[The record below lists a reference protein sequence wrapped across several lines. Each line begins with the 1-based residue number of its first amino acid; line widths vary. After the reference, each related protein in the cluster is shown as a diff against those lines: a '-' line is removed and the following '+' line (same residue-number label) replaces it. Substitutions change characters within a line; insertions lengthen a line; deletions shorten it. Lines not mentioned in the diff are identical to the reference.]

1 MSFENLHHELDGLSK
16 IENPAERLL
25 GILRFMAL
33 CSGLQGAG
41 LLNLARAGS
50 TPEAEQLVNEM
61 NELANA
67 CLPLAA
73 RALDEVVRGVG
84 YGRTS

>member
-1 MSFENLHHELDGLSK
+1 MTFENLRHELDDLVK

-41 LLNLARAGS
+41 LLNLTRSGA
-50 TPEAEQLVNEM
+50 TPEAEQLVTEM
-61 NELANA
+61 NDLANA

-84 YGRTS
+84 YGRTT